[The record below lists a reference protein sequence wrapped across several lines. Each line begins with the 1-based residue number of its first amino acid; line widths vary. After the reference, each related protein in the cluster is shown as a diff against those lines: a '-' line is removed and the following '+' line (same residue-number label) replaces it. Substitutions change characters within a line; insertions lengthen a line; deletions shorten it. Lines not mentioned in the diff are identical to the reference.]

1 MNCRQAQSL
10 LYEVIDNEASK
21 ADIESVKAHLCECT
35 ECNEQFIREQS
46 LHAVMVTKCRQAVNA
61 DCCAERLKAKICQCL
76 NDAESEERTQSR
88 TIQRPSFRIG
98 RYVLA
103 AAAVAVLV
111 ISTIYISNGIS
122 DHQSTFA
129 PIERLHWASAEN
141 QVQFT
146 HANAVSAATNILA
159 DYNYQLKYT
168 VGNFQLIGNKMD
180 TLDGVP
186 MQHFVYSDEKTLVSV
201 FIAPMDKFTLPNG
214 LEKAK
219 VERHGMTFFD
229 HNCRGCRVVYHQ
241 EGKAMIITATT
252 DHSIELL
259 DFIPGRVAI

>member
-21 ADIESVKAHLCECT
+21 AEIESVKAHLCECT
-35 ECNEQFIREQS
+35 ECNDQFIREQS
-46 LHAVMVTKCRQAVNA
+46 LHVVMVSKCREANQAE
-61 DCCAERLKAKICQCL
+61 CACDRFKAKISQCL
-76 NDAESEERTQSR
+76 NEAEAEERTQNR
-88 TIQRPSFRIG
+88 TTQRPPFRVG

-103 AAAVAVLV
+103 AAAVLALV
-111 ISTIYISNGIS
+111 IGAVYITTKVS

-141 QVQFT
+141 RTQFT
-146 HANAVSAATNILA
+146 EANAVSASSGILT
-159 DYNYQLKYT
+159 DFNYELQPT
-168 VGNFQLIGNKMD
+168 VGEFQLIGNKLD
-180 TLDGVP
+180 TLEGVP
-186 MQHFVYSDEKTLVSV
+186 MQHFVYSNEKTLVSV
-201 FIAPMDKFTLPNG
+201 FVVSMDKFTMPDG

-219 VERHGMTFFD
+219 VVRNGMTFFD